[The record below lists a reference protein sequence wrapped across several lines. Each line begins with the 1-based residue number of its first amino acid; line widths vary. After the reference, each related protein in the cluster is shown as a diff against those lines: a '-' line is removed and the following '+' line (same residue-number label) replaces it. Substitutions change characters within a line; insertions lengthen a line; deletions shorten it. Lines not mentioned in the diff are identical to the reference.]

1 MTRLQLSN
9 GQWVDVKDTLK
20 VRDKRHVSDY
30 ALKGVAS
37 DGKSINFDPY
47 RHQIATAAV
56 RILNWSVLDDREKPI
71 VWPSGKSFDERV
83 AAIEGLDEDTLDVI
97 SEAINAH
104 FRPAAPE
111 EEPAK
116 NETGEVLAGATN

>member
-1 MTRLQLSN
+1 MTRLQLSD

-20 VRDKRHVSDY
+20 VRDKRNVSDY

-56 RILNWSVLDDREKPI
+56 RILNWSVLDEREKPI
-71 VWPSGKSFDERV
+71 VWPAGKSFDERV
-83 AAIEGLDEDTLDVI
+83 AAIEGLDEDALDAI
-97 SEAINAH
+97 SEAINEH
-104 FRPAAPE
+104 FRPVVAE
-111 EEPAK
+111 EESGK
-116 NETGEVLAGATN
+116 NETGEVLAGETN